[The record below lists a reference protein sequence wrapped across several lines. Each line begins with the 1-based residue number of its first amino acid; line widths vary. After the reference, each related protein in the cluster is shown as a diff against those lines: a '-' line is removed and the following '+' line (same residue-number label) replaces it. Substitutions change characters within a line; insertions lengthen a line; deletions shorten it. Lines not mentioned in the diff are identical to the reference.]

1 MNTLEICVITTLSAT
16 LSVVCVYLYL
26 YIQYRELYIGLWF
39 LGWLTHLSRLPF
51 FEIPLWE
58 LSDLST
64 LIYECLV
71 ISGSFMSIVATNMF
85 FRRKTSKLW
94 YYITLVTLVIS
105 SISIYAN
112 VPFTVK
118 FFTICVYVGVV
129 YSWTGIL
136 FIRQLSIRGWG
147 KYVVGIALVLLG
159 IHILDLPF
167 LIQVAWFAP
176 WGFLFD
182 AVLRFTV
189 ATGILIVYFEKTRT
203 DLEHKERSYRLLA
216 ENALDVIYRYRL
228 QPVKGFEYISPS
240 ISKLTGYTPEEFYAN
255 KALIFSIIH
264 PSDYPIVK
272 LFSSEPNT
280 ALQPLMLRLI
290 HREHFLL
297 WIEQRSVPI
306 FDKEGNCIGF
316 EGIIRDITARR
327 ALEQDVSRL
336 DRLNTVG
343 QMAASVAH
351 EIRNPMTTIS
361 GYLQIFANRQE
372 FTKYRD
378 QIHLLL
384 DELNRANT
392 IIKEY
397 LSLSQD
403 KATDLKL
410 GKLNIII
417 QSILPLIQ
425 ADAIASNKDI
435 KSCLEEIPEVYVDE
449 NEIRQLILNL
459 VRNGLEAMEAGK
471 TLFISTFV
479 AENNREAVLAIRD
492 QGTGIPPHILENLGQ
507 PFLTTKDTG
516 TGLGLA
522 VCHRIANRHHAK
534 LEVTTGSTGTTFHIR
549 FKVPN

>member
-1 MNTLEICVITTLSAT
+1 MNSLEVCVITTLSAT

-26 YIQYRELYIGLWF
+26 YVQYRELYIGLWF
-39 LGWLTHLSRLPF
+39 LSWLTHLIRLAF
-51 FEIPLWE
+51 LGIPLPE
-58 LSDLST
+58 LNNPVLV
-64 LIYECLV
+64 LYEYLV
-71 ISGSFMSIVATNMF
+71 ISGGVMSVVATNMF
-85 FRRKTSKLW
+85 FRQKTPKFW
-94 YYITLVTLVIS
+94 YYSALITMVIS
-105 SISIYAN
+105 SAIVYVSN
-112 VPFTVK
+112 S
-118 FFTICVYVGVV
+118 FTIKTVATCTYIGAVYIC
-129 YSWTGIL
+129 TGTL
-136 FIRQLSIRGWG
+136 FIRQLSIKGWG
-147 KYVVGIALVLLG
+147 KYVVGIALILLG
-159 IHILDLPF
+159 IHLMDLPF
-167 LIQVAWFAP
+167 LIQVEWFAP
-176 WGFLFD
+176 WGFLID

-189 ATGILIVYFEKTRT
+189 ATGILIIYFEKTRA

-216 ENALDVIYRYRL
+216 ENALDVIYRYKL
-228 QPVKGFEYISPS
+228 HPVKGFEYISPS
-240 ISKLTGYTPEEFYAN
+240 ITKLTGYTPEDFYASKN
-255 KALIFSIIH
+255 LVFSIIH
-264 PSDYPIVK
+264 PNDRPIIK
-272 LFSSEPNT
+272 LFSANPNA

-306 FDKEGNCIGF
+306 FDKAGTCIGF

-361 GYLQIFANRQE
+361 GYLQIFANKQE

-410 GKLNIII
+410 GKLNGMI

-425 ADAIASNKDI
+425 ADAIAANKEI
-435 KSCLEEIPEVYVDE
+435 KPFLQEIPDVYVDE

-471 TLFISTFV
+471 TLFISTFA
-479 AENNREAVLAIRD
+479 AENNKEAVLAIRD
-492 QGTGIPPHILENLGQ
+492 QGTGIPSHILDNLGQ

-522 VCHRIANRHHAK
+522 VCHRIVNRHQARM
-534 LEVTTGSTGTTFHIR
+534 EVETGSTGTTFYIH
-549 FKVPN
+549 FKIPN

>member
-1 MNTLEICVITTLSAT
+1 MNTLEVCVITTLSAT

-26 YIQYRELYIGLWF
+26 YVQYRERYIGLWF
-39 LGWLTHLSRLPF
+39 LSWLTHLIRLPF
-51 FEIPLWE
+51 FGTPLPE
-58 LSDLST
+58 LDNPVL
-64 LIYECLV
+64 LLYQYLV
-71 ISGSFMSIVATNMF
+71 ISGGLMSVVATNMF
-85 FRRKTSKLW
+85 FRRETSIFW
-94 YYITLVTLVIS
+94 YYSALFTMAVS
-105 SISIYAN
+105 SAAIYASES
-112 VPFTVK
+112 FTLKTV
-118 FFTICVYVGVV
+118 TTCTYIGIVYI
-129 YSWTGIL
+129 WTGTL
-136 FIRQLSIRGWG
+136 FIRQLTIRGWG
-147 KYVVGIALVLLG
+147 KYVVGIALILLG
-159 IHILDLPF
+159 IHLMDLPF
-167 LIQVAWFAP
+167 LIEVPWFAP
-176 WGFLFD
+176 WGFLID

-189 ATGILIVYFEKTRT
+189 ATGILIVYFEKTRA
-203 DLEHKERSYRLLA
+203 DLETKEMSYRLLA
-216 ENALDVIYRYRL
+216 ENALDVIYRYKL

-240 ISKLTGYTPEEFYAN
+240 ISKLTGYKAEEFYAC
-255 KALIFSIIH
+255 KELIFSIIH
-264 PSDYPIVK
+264 PGDLPIVK

-290 HREHFLL
+290 HRDHFLL

-306 FDKEGNCIGF
+306 FNKAGTCIGF
-316 EGIIRDITARR
+316 EGIIRDISARR

-361 GYLQIFANRQE
+361 GYLQIFANKQE
-372 FTKYRD
+372 FIKYRD

-384 DELNRANT
+384 DELNRANM

-397 LSLSQD
+397 LSLSQN

-410 GKLNIII
+410 VKLNAIV

-425 ADAIASNKDI
+425 ADAIAANK
-435 KSCLEEIPEVYVDE
+435 EIISSLDEVPEVYVDE

-459 VRNGLEAMEAGK
+459 VRNGLEAMTAGK
-471 TLFISTFV
+471 TLFIGTF
-479 AENNREAVLAIRD
+479 AGDNSKETVLSIRD
-492 QGTGIPPHILENLGQ
+492 QGSGIPPHILDNLGK

-522 VCHRIANRHHAK
+522 VCHRIVNRHQAK
-534 LEVTTGSTGTTFHIR
+534 LEVITGDTGTTFYIH